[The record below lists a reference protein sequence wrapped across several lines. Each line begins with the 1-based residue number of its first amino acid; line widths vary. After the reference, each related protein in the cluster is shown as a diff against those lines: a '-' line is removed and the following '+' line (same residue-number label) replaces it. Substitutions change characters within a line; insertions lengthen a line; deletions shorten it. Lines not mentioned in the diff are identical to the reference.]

1 MRRLT
6 LEQVRRAH
14 VAAQGLAAPRPA
26 SPPDIRH
33 LRKAMQTMAVLQ
45 IDSVNVVERAHQL
58 TLFSRLGPYD
68 PDLLWRSLRQREIF
82 EYWTHMA
89 SFVPVADYPLWK
101 HRMEHH
107 RQHPWQRIH
116 ELNERSP
123 GYVDSILRQVAE
135 RGPLTPSELD
145 EPGERR
151 GPWWGWA
158 DGKYVLEWLFESGQV
173 AVSDRRNFERH
184 YDLAE
189 RVIPGVH
196 REAPA
201 VSEDEVHRILLQR
214 AAERMAVGSAKGL
227 ADYFRLPIIP
237 ARAAVDALAREGA
250 LVPVEVSGWNEPLFM
265 HPHARFPR
273 AVEARALLNPFDPIV
288 WFREHTERLYD
299 FHYRIEI
306 YTPAPKR
313 VYGYYVFPFLLGDQ
327 LAARVDLKADRKA
340 GVLRVP
346 GAFLETG
353 QDAKRVARELAI
365 ELAEMARWLGLG
377 DIAVGTKGDLAKA
390 LAQAVG

>member
-1 MRRLT
+1 VRRLD
-6 LEQVRRAH
+6 LAQVRRAH
-14 VAAQGLAAPRPA
+14 IAAQGLAEPRPA
-26 SPPDIRH
+26 AVDIRH
-33 LRKAMQTMAVLQ
+33 LRKAMRTMGVLQ

-68 PDLLWRSLRQREIF
+68 PGLLWRSLRDRELF
-82 EYWTHMA
+82 EYWAHMA
-89 SFVPVADYPLWK
+89 SFVPIADWPLWK

-107 RQHPWQRIH
+107 REHPWSRIH
-116 ELNERSP
+116 ELRERAP
-123 GYVDSILRQVAE
+123 GYVESILAQVEE

-145 EPGERR
+145 EPGERK

-158 DGKYVLEWLFESGQV
+158 DGKYVLEWLFECGIV

-189 RVIPGVH
+189 RVIPDAH
-196 REAPA
+196 RLAPT
-201 VSEDEVHRILLQR
+201 VPEEEVHRILLLR

-250 LVPVEVSGWNEPLFM
+250 LVPVEVIGWDEPLFM
-265 HPHARFPR
+265 HPQAKFPR
-273 AVEARALLNPFDPIV
+273 SVEARALLNPFDPIV

-313 VYGYYVFPFLLGDQ
+313 IYGYYVFPFLLGDR
-327 LAARVDLKADRKA
+327 LVARADLKADRKA

-346 GAFLETG
+346 GAFLEAG
-353 QDAKRVARELAI
+353 QEPKWVARELAA
-365 ELAEMARWLGLG
+365 ELGEMARWLGLG
-377 DIAVGTKGDLAKA
+377 EVAVGDKGDLAAVLRRA
-390 LAQAVG
+390 L